1 MKTFLMYF
9 VAFLFLILL
18 ITIFSAIGII
28 LFKLA
33 GITPF
38 ILISAAIVLYFV
50 FTNLATVYRLDVYE
64 GGKWYTD
71 GIYKSLTEID
81 DRLDKLGEVVED
93 YKIKTIYKHR

>member
-18 ITIFSAIGII
+18 ITIFSSIGII

-33 GITPF
+33 GISPF
-38 ILISAAIVLYFV
+38 ILISGAIVLFV